1 MPAHDD
7 IACQLGIDT
16 GGTYTDAVLL
26 GRDCRV
32 LGKSK
37 SLTTPWDLA
46 LGIAAALDGLPSGR
60 LAAVQ
65 LVGLSTTLS
74 TNSVV
79 EGRGAPICVLLPGY
93 DALQVEKSGLLDIV
107 PAEYIHRIPGGHDAT
122 GNPLEALD
130 LEAAQEIIR
139 RQSKSVSA
147 FAVSALFGARNS
159 EHELSLRK
167 LVRRL
172 TRRPV
177 ACGHELSGALGA
189 PRRALTVALNAR
201 MIFHIQALIDAVRLI
216 LKQRRIEA
224 PLMLVKGDGSL
235 VNADT
240 ALNQPVTTVLSG
252 PAASVIGAGALSGRQ
267 NALIVDMG
275 GTTTDIAL
283 VRDGRP
289 EISPEGARV
298 GDWRPMVEAAQV
310 FSAGLGGDSEVRFN
324 GKPFLS
330 GRRVLPVSL
339 LAQQYPEV
347 LEALERQSRQTPSP
361 RHNHFAL
368 RLHGDA
374 VLLERLSPIEREI
387 REQLTE
393 GPLELEGLGQRGA
406 RAELRAIARLE
417 RMGLAI
423 YSGLTPSDAAH
434 ALDLCSHWSAEG
446 ARLGVR
452 LWLRQM
458 RHLYGYG
465 NGLADEEEA
474 SRLIFRMVVEAL
486 SRKLL
491 EAALNAR
498 ALRGKWSLEAAGALL
513 TELLVEPPP
522 DAPEVFRI
530 RFAENLPLVAVG
542 GPARDYFPS
551 VAERLGMTLDL
562 PEHGEVANAVGAV
575 LGAVV
580 QTARITITQPEFGR
594 FVLFHRDRPLKFE
607 ALDAALARARQ
618 LARREALAR
627 ARAAGATAIEV
638 GVREERQQAAEGA
651 DIVFVGAT
659 VTAVASGRPA
669 AAPAAEG

>member
-1 MPAHDD
+1 MPPTY
-7 IACQLGIDT
+7 QLGIDT

-26 GRDCRV
+26 GRGGKV

-37 SLTTPWDLA
+37 SLTTPWDLT
-46 LGIAAALDGLPSGR
+46 LGIAAALDGLPRKR
-60 LAAVQ
+60 LAAVR

-93 DALQVEKSGLLDIV
+93 DERQVEKSGLLDIV
-107 PAEYIHRIPGGHDAT
+107 PAEYIHRIAGGHDAT
-122 GNPLEALD
+122 GKALAELD
-130 LEAAQEIIR
+130 LEAAQQIIR

-201 MIFHIQALIDAVRLI
+201 MIFHIQALIDAVRSI
-216 LKQRRIEA
+216 LKSYQINA

-235 VNADT
+235 VNAQT
-240 ALNQPVTTVLSG
+240 ALAQPVTTVLSG
-252 PAASVIGAGALSGRQ
+252 PAASVIGAGALSKKRD
-267 NALIVDMG
+267 ALIVDMG

-283 VRDGRP
+283 VQGGRP
-289 EISPEGARV
+289 QICPEGARV
-298 GDWRPMVEAAQV
+298 GDWQPMVEAAQV

-330 GRRVLPVSL
+330 RRRVLPISL
-339 LAQQYPEV
+339 LTAQYPKV
-347 LEALERQSRQTPSP
+347 LEALERQSHQTPSP
-361 RHNHFAL
+361 RHNHFAQQ
-368 RLHGDA
+368 LHADA
-374 VLLERLSPIEREI
+374 VLLERLSPVEREV
-387 REQLTE
+387 RERLIE
-393 GPLELEGLGQRGA
+393 GPLELETLGQQGA

-423 YSGLTPSDAAH
+423 FSGLTPSDAA
-434 ALDLCSHWSAEG
+434 LTLGLSQHWSLDG
-446 ARLGVR
+446 ARLGVK

-465 NGLADEEEA
+465 NGLADETEA
-474 SRLIFRMVVEAL
+474 SRLIFNMVVEAL
-486 SRKLL
+486 GRKLL

-498 ALRGKWSLEAAGALL
+498 TLRGKWSLEEAGALL
-513 TELLVEPPP
+513 AELLVESAP
-522 DAPEVFRI
+522 DSSEVFRI
-530 RFAENLPLVAVG
+530 RFSDKVPLVAVG

-580 QTARITITQPEFGR
+580 QTARITITQPEFGL
-594 FVLFHRDRPLKFE
+594 FLLFHRDSPLSFDS
-607 ALDAALARARQ
+607 LDAALTRAKHLARQ
-618 LARREALAR
+618 EAQTK

-638 GVREERQQAAEGA
+638 TVHEDRQEAAEGA
-651 DIVFVGAT
+651 DMVFVGAT
-659 VTAVASGRPA
+659 VTATASGRPA
-669 AAPAAEG
+669 AAEPPNG